1 MTAAPTFFNNYEAM
15 AASGIGGFDD
25 YVEVD
30 VLPVELD
37 PDLAAT
43 YAQGS
48 IEVPITLTYVDTGV
62 TTRLNMICRGYTDSP
77 SKRLYVDSLSG
88 SGVAEPCT
96 VICALNRAAMAAF
109 QTTRMQETATWSGWD
124 AETVDVSVNTAIS
137 IQVAS
142 TITLVNG
149 ITPDSGLANYQSF
162 TSGLA
167 TAQILFHDV
176 LAGLPAITWVDSTNA
191 GIIWEAGSAPQFQ
204 SGKTRMLVTI
214 IGGQF
219 AFVRHFA

>member
-1 MTAAPTFFNNYEAM
+1 MAAKPTFFNNYEAT
-15 AASGIGGFDD
+15 AANGIGGSDD

-77 SKRLYVDSLSG
+77 SKRLYVDRLYST
-88 SGVAEPCT
+88 VTEPCT

-109 QTTRMQETATWSGWD
+109 QTTRMHVTGTYSGLD
-124 AETVDVSVNTAIS
+124 AATVDVTVNTWVTID
-137 IQVAS
+137 VAS
-142 TITLVNG
+142 TITLDNG
-149 ITPDSGLANYQSF
+149 TNLGLGLADYQTF
-162 TSGLA
+162 DVGLA
-167 TAQILFHDV
+167 TAHLLFHDY
-176 LAGLPAITWVDSTNA
+176 LAGQPAITWVDSTDA

-204 SGKTRMLVTI
+204 SGKTHMLVTI

-219 AFVRHFA
+219 GFVRHFA